1 MLRINF
7 VVNTTGL
14 TGGIRVVYEYAN
26 RLQARGHSVT
36 ITYPYDLIGATT
48 FSREWWRS
56 QAKRIK
62 YFFVHRI
69 AWFDL
74 HAPIKRVWQ
83 IRDRYMPEADVVIAT
98 ANETADWVAKLNL
111 SKGEKFYFIQHFESW
126 TRDPELVKNT
136 WRLPLKK
143 IVIASWMKKFAEE
156 LGEKVVAVITNGV
169 NMEEFYCHEKKF
181 HQPPKVLMMTH
192 SLAWK
197 GTEDGMRALE
207 VVRQSDREF
216 PITLFGAYPYEKPL
230 PPQTEFVLAPS
241 GEALRQ
247 LYCSHD
253 IFISPSH
260 AEGCQLPPME
270 AMACCCAVVATN
282 VGGVP
287 DYAVAGKTASV
298 VEPKRPQQIAE
309 ALKELIDNPAKKE
322 TIAQAGLE
330 HIRQFTWEKATDRFE
345 KVLQGYAE

>member
-26 RLQARGHSVT
+26 RLQKRGHAVT
-36 ITYPYDLIGATT
+36 IIYPYDLVGSAT
-48 FSREWWRS
+48 FSSHWWGS
-56 QAKRIK
+56 LAKRIK
-62 YFFVHRI
+62 YFFVRRI
-69 AWFDL
+69 NWFDL
-74 HAPIKRVWQ
+74 RAPIKRVWQ
-83 IRDRYMPEADVVIAT
+83 ISDRYMPEADVVIAT
-98 ANETADWVAKLNL
+98 ANETADWVAQLSQ
-111 SKGEKFYFIQHFESW
+111 SKGEKFYFIQHYESW
-126 TRDPELVKNT
+126 TRNAELVKNT

-169 NMEEFYCHEKKF
+169 NMEEFYCNDKQF

-192 SLAWK
+192 PLSWK

-207 VVRQSDREF
+207 MVRQGGREF
-216 PITLFGAYPYEKPL
+216 PITLFGAYPYDKPL

-241 GEALRQ
+241 GESLRR

-270 AMACCCAVVATN
+270 AMACHCAVIATN

-287 DYAVAGKTASV
+287 DYAAAGKTAMV
-298 VEPKRPQQIAE
+298 VEPKQPGQIAK
-309 ALKELIDNPAKKE
+309 ALEELLDNPPKKE
-322 TIAQAGLE
+322 AIAQAGFE
-330 HIRQFTWEKATDRFE
+330 YIRQFTWEKATDRFE
-345 KVLQGYAE
+345 KALLGHDD